1 MRLPRL
7 SFTLSIPRP
16 PSPSFLFSSSRR
28 FLTPRSFGLLFQRVQ
43 REAGEASYWKVY
55 DDTTTDYPL
64 LQHPTH
70 AFNRAYKLVAS
81 HAFSSTMPQAS
92 PFVPS
97 FPSSSSSSF
106 ATLLLLFCNGVKRR
120 EKAKRGNDQRT
131 VTHKCRSINFGR
143 PQLGHRNGTRS
154 SISQR
159 GYVSTNDSP
168 RNANNFLSRP
178 AVSARSFFHAAITVA
193 PNLVNP

>member
-70 AFNRAYKLVAS
+70 AFNRAYKLAAS
-81 HAFSSTMPQAS
+81 HTFSSTMLQAS

-131 VTHKCRSINFGR
+131 VTHKCRSINLVGR
-143 PQLGHRNGTRS
+143 NWVIGMGHGVRFRNVDTFPLTIRHATLT
-154 SISQR
+154 ISFP
-159 GYVSTNDSP
+159 VLP
-168 RNANNFLSRP
+168 
-178 AVSARSFFHAAITVA
+178 
-193 PNLVNP
+193 